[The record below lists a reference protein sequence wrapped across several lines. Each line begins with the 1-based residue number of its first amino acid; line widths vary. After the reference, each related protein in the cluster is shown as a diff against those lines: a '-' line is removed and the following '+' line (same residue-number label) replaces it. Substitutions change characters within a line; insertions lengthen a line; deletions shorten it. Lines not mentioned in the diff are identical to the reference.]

1 VAKFSPTNA
10 PKRSR
15 TTGQSRISKCHNT
28 TQSEKKVKTMLLP
41 IFIFLMIL
49 FPVLLPAGITAV
61 DAIKRAYRRNRPAI
75 LAPRGFAV
83 PAAA

>member
-1 VAKFSPTNA
+1 
-10 PKRSR
+10 
-15 TTGQSRISKCHNT
+15 
-28 TQSEKKVKTMLLP
+28 MLLP
-41 IFIFLMIL
+41 AIIFLMIL

-61 DAIKRAYRRNRPAI
+61 DAIKRAYRQNRPAI